1 MNEKELNME
10 SSINEQP
17 VFNDEPLGQPVNL
30 MEDFTQ
36 AVASETVDTSSTV
49 LVSEDGSNQESI
61 QTLDSV
67 PLSSSTQS
75 SSVVEENIAQP
86 EVGVTVP
93 ASPATGNN
101 EFGTVDPQSEA
112 ITEVGQ
118 VSLEQTEITQRK
130 KNNWVFI
137 ILLFAVVGAFVI
149 ALPFLVKAFGY

>member
-10 SSINEQP
+10 SSISEQP
-17 VFNDEPLGQPVNL
+17 VFNDESLGQPVNL

-36 AVASETVDTSSTV
+36 AVTSETVDASSTV

-75 SSVVEENIAQP
+75 SPVVEENIVQP
-86 EVGVTVP
+86 EVGV
-93 ASPATGNN
+93 SPATGHN
-101 EFGTVDPQSEA
+101 EFGTIDSQSEA

-118 VSLEQTEITQRK
+118 VSLDQTEITQRK